1 MDMLDQKNQD
11 DLNAV
16 CDAGDPKE
24 IKAAIERIRED
35 LNPFA
40 SARKDASPFDRG
52 SFRQLLLDTR
62 RAEL

>member
-35 LNPFA
+35 LNPRLA
-40 SARKDASPFDRG
+40 VRKGKGIF
-52 SFRQLLLDTR
+52 
-62 RAEL
+62 